1 MEKTISISS
10 SYGFSHEWTLHAFGK
25 SFYLGQDV
33 KFCIRVLG
41 MEPSYVVQQIGSND
55 LRNEETLKRLAEFI
69 CDELNLT
76 EENAVNLESWELC
89 CQ

>member
-1 MEKTISISS
+1 MQKTISISS
-10 SYGFSHEWTLHAFGK
+10 NYGFEHNWTLHAFGR

-33 KFCIRVLG
+33 KFCQRVLG

-55 LRNEETLKRLAEFI
+55 LRNEETKQRLAEFI
-69 CDELNLT
+69 CDELNLN
-76 EENAVNLESWELC
+76 EESVNEVEDWGLC